1 MKSASVGMAVMGPTA
16 EMAAMDA
23 MDQLDLRGHRDQ
35 RDHRDRRDRRDR
47 LARRSLQLPAKRFP
61 SSTLSHTRSRR

>member
-23 MDQLDLRGHRDQ
+23 MDRLDLRGHRGQ
-35 RDHRDRRDRRDR
+35 RDLWVHRAHRDR

-61 SSTLSHTRSRR
+61 SSTPSHTRSRR